1 VDWSHVNSP
10 HHHAPTLARNL
21 RPNPQELGETPGRAA
36 SGSGRPTLAAA
47 QNADGGWGYFPG
59 KQSWLEPTVYALL
72 ALSDQSG
79 GPAFARGWR
88 LIRSWERRG
97 GGWRGCAVANQAH
110 WATSLVVTLHAAI
123 GAYDAAFERGVAWL
137 TASIGV
143 EGRLL
148 SRVANWLQPNI
159 VEFDPA
165 LTGWPW
171 QAGASSWIEPT
182 AHALMALRSAAHAS
196 SSQLNNP
203 HLSHPEAAHRI
214 ATGERM
220 LLERRC
226 RDGGWNY
233 GNRRVLGADL
243 PSYPETTAMALM
255 ALNGHAGVRWEAALN
270 HVERMWRE
278 TRSPLAR
285 AWLGACLLQYRGER
299 PEPAVACPRAGDD
312 LVVAAVDAIRWDRI
326 LA

>member
-10 HHHAPTLARNL
+10 HNLAQTLARNL
-21 RPNPQELGETPGRAA
+21 RPNPQEQEKTPDRAT
-36 SGSGRPTLAAA
+36 SGSGRYTLAAA

-72 ALSDQSG
+72 ALSAQSG
-79 GPAFARGWR
+79 EPAFARGWR
-88 LIRSWERRG
+88 LIRSWELPG
-97 GGWRGCAVANQAH
+97 GGWRGCAAVNEAH
-110 WATSLVVTLHAAI
+110 WATSLVVTLHAAL
-123 GAYDAAFERGVAWL
+123 GVYDAAFDRGVAWL

-148 SRVANWLQPNI
+148 SRMAHWLQPNI
-159 VEFDPA
+159 VEFDPV

-182 AHALMALRSAAHAS
+182 AHALMALRCAAHAS
-196 SSQLNNP
+196 GSHLNNP
-203 HLSHPEAAHRI
+203 DLTHPEAARRI

-226 RDGGWNY
+226 SDGGWNY

-255 ALNGHAGVRWEAALN
+255 ALNGHAGVQWEAALH
-270 HVERMWRE
+270 HVERIWRE

-299 PEPAVACPRAGDD
+299 PEPAAAGAGDND
-312 LVVAAVDAIRWDRI
+312 LVVAAVEAIRWDRI